1 MGKFYLKTLRLM
13 SGGHDLIHVL
23 YNTTDWKRTPSD
35 EITQGI
41 SRVLAYLPFL
51 AISQY
56 FLLPL

>member
-1 MGKFYLKTLRLM
+1 M

-23 YNTTDWKRTPSD
+23 YNTTDWKRTPND

-41 SRVLAYLPFL
+41 SGVLAYLPFL